1 MGKMTKS
8 ILQTLKE
15 KHNKT
20 EKENKEMKTTK
31 ILNTIKDITLIT
43 LIAGLVAFYGGMKY
57 QEHQTSLVK
66 SEAAG
71 IVKSVKVEVSK
82 E

>member
-1 MGKMTKS
+1 MGK
-8 ILQTLKE
+8 ILNEVTE
-15 KHNKT
+15 KHNQTK
-20 EKENKEMKTTK
+20 KENKDMKTIK
-31 ILNTIKDITLIT
+31 ILNTVKDITLIA
-43 LIAGLVAFYGGMKY
+43 LIAGLIAFYGGMKY